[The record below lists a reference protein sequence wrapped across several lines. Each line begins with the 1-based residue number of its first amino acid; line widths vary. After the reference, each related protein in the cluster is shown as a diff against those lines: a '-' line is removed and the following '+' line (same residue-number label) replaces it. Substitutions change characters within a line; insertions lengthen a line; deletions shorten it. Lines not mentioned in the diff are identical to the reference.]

1 MLREQKS
8 DTHRRGVSLGE
19 HESEYLDTLRDKA
32 EFRFYASV
40 QRSWCIARAAKAAS
54 LTLSLLREEK
64 RERLLNEWVDAGAGA
79 ASFHGVEA
87 ELFLD
92 FISKHLSNPSH
103 ELTVCQFEHATLR
116 ASNGASHFVPPD
128 TSALQHPDCFLRRG
142 SYAELVHFYTDLDQL
157 LTAVQ
162 NEEPLPDSPVLCV
175 LFSPGLPRLCTEP
188 SPEEVNLWNALK
200 APVSVKTLLDHGH
213 SPATLQGL
221 ISHGAIEYVS
231 PPVRFPETFLTQPSL
246 GVGSKT

>member
-1 MLREQKS
+1 MALIDFQTVLGRMLREQKS
-8 DTHRRGVSLGE
+8 DTHRRGVSLNE
-19 HESEYLDTLRDKA
+19 RENQYLEKLRDTS

-40 QRSWCIARAAKAAS
+40 QRSWCIGRAAKAAS
-54 LTLSLLREEK
+54 LTLSLLPEEK

-103 ELTVCQFEHATLR
+103 ELTVCQFERATLR
-116 ASNGASHFVPPD
+116 ASNGASHFVAPD
-128 TSALQHPDCFLRRG
+128 ALALRDPDCFLRRG
-142 SYAELVHFYTDLDQL
+142 SYAELVHFYTDLDHL

-162 NEEPLPDSPVLCV
+162 NKEPLPDSPVLLV

-188 SPEEVNLWNALK
+188 SPEEVNLWNALE
-200 APVSVKTLLDHGH
+200 APVSVKTLLDQGH
-213 SPATLQGL
+213 SPATLERL
-221 ISHGAIEYVS
+221 FTHGAIELFV
-231 PPVRFPETFLTQPSL
+231 
-246 GVGSKT
+246 